1 MTKKKK
7 IICGVAAGLAAFVL
21 IALIVTLGVCKYLL
35 DDMFGRVSA
44 PEDYSVSTTYSDSD
58 TGVERRE
65 IEFKSGKNTL
75 RGNVWGSK
83 ESKKL
88 VIKIGRAHV

>member
-21 IALIVTLGVCKYLL
+21 IALIVTLSVCKYLL
-35 DDMFGRVSA
+35 DDMFGRVYA

-65 IEFKSGKNTL
+65 IEFKSGKIHCAEMF
-75 RGNVWGSK
+75 GAV
-83 ESKKL
+83 KKAKNL
-88 VIKIGRAHV
+88 L

>member
-21 IALIVTLGVCKYLL
+21 IALIVTLSVCKYLL
-35 DDMFGRVSA
+35 DDMFGRVYA

-65 IEFKSGKNTL
+65 IEFKSGGYEYDVDVDAST
-75 RGNVWGSK
+75 GNILK
-83 ESKKL
+83 YKKDWD
-88 VIKIGRAHV
+88 